1 MLKNVMYFASS
12 NINKY
17 KEIENL
23 LSTRKKTIKIEFKKM
38 ELKEIQSDSLAEV
51 AEDKVQQAFKIY
63 QKEVFVEDDGLFI
76 ETLNGFPAV
85 YSSYISKTIGNR
97 GIIDLLGNKIN
108 RNASFKSII
117 AFYDGQKI
125 KSFTGEIKGK
135 ISFHLTKG
143 GWGFDPIF
151 VPENSEV
158 TFGQMDL
165 EMKNKISHRKAAL
178 DKFVKWYLNS
188 TLK

>member
-1 MLKNVMYFASS
+1 MYFASS

-17 KEIENL
+17 TEIRNL
-23 LSTRKKTIKIEFKKM
+23 LSTRKKSIKIEFKKM
-38 ELKEIQSDSLAEV
+38 ELKEIQSDSLVEV
-51 AEDKVQQAFKIY
+51 AEDKVQQAFKINQY
-63 QKEVFVEDDGLFI
+63 DVFVEDDGLFI
-76 ETLNGFPAV
+76 ESLNGFPGV
-85 YSSYISKTIGNR
+85 YSSYISKTIGNG
-97 GIIDLLGNKIN
+97 GILDLLGNKGN

-135 ISFHLTKG
+135 ISFHITNG

-151 VPENSEV
+151 VPKNSEI

-165 EMKNKISHRKAAL
+165 EMKNKISHRKVAL
-178 DKFVKWYLNS
+178 DKFVKWYLNQA
-188 TLK
+188 

>member
-1 MLKNVMYFASS
+1 MFKNVMYFASS

-23 LSTRKKTIKIEFKKM
+23 LSTRKKSIKIEFKNM

-76 ETLNGFPAV
+76 EALNGFPGV
-85 YSSYISKTIGNR
+85 YSSYISKTIGNG

-117 AFYDGQKI
+117 AFCDGQKI

-135 ISFHLTKG
+135 ISVYLTKG

-151 VPENSEV
+151 VPQNSEV

-165 EMKNKISHRKAAL
+165 KMKNKISHRKAAL

>member
-1 MLKNVMYFASS
+1 MDFVSS
-12 NINKY
+12 NIHKY
-17 KEIENL
+17 TEIKNL
-23 LSTRKKTIKIEFKKM
+23 LSTRQESIKIEYKKT
-38 ELKEIQSDSLAEV
+38 ELKEIQSDSLVEV

-63 QKEVFVEDDGLFI
+63 QNEVFVEDDGLFI
-76 ETLNGFPAV
+76 EALSGFPGV
-85 YSSYISKTIGNR
+85 YSSYINRTIGNV
-97 GIIDLLGNKIN
+97 GIIDLLVNKIN

-135 ISFHLTKG
+135 ISFDLTKG

-151 VPENSEV
+151 VPDNSKV

-178 DKFVKWYLNS
+178 DKFVEWYINPALR
-188 TLK
+188 

>member
-17 KEIENL
+17 TEIKNL
-23 LSTRKKTIKIEFKKM
+23 LLTRKKSIKIEFKKM
-38 ELKEIQSDSLAEV
+38 EFKEIQSDSLVEV
-51 AEDKVQQAFKIY
+51 AEDKVQQAFKIT
-63 QKEVFVEDDGLFI
+63 QHEVFVEDDGLFI
-76 ETLNGFPAV
+76 ETLNGFPGV
-85 YSSYISKTIGNR
+85 YASYVSKTIGNG
-97 GIIDLLGNKIN
+97 GILDLLDNKIN
-108 RNASFKSII
+108 RSASFKSII
-117 AFYDGQKI
+117 AFHNGQKI
-125 KSFTGEIKGK
+125 KSFAGEIKGK

-158 TFGQMDL
+158 TFGQMNL
-165 EMKNKISHRKAAL
+165 EKKNKISHRKVVL
-178 DKFVKWYLNS
+178 DKFVEWYLNP